1 MIDYKKRSIKLILFA
16 NKSHFPSDSSL
27 GIPYTVLWLNVW
39 NKELLTLRNS
49 FVVIKKF
56 LKAKFDCNTHRA
68 WINGLWYCILLL
80 SPFNRFFSRMCISA
94 NMDENIFNN
103 TDCWWSASPITYT
116 LAGKVIL
123 MLCNKLLTDSCNVT
137 VAVASQES
145 AHNLLHSTKRT
156 LLAGSTIS

>member
-1 MIDYKKRSIKLILFA
+1 MFIKIL
-16 NKSHFPSDSSL
+16 NPKNSHFL
-27 GIPYTVLWLNVW
+27 LIPCQIYLTYMVLWLNVW

-68 WINGLWYCILLL
+68 WINGLWYRILSF

-103 TDCWWSASPITYT
+103 TDCGWSKSPITYT
-116 LAGKVIL
+116 LAGKVLLI
-123 MLCNKLLTDSCNVT
+123 LCNKLLTDSCNVT
-137 VAVASQES
+137 VHCNCNIAGV
-145 AHNLLHSTKRT
+145 ST
-156 LLAGSTIS
+156 